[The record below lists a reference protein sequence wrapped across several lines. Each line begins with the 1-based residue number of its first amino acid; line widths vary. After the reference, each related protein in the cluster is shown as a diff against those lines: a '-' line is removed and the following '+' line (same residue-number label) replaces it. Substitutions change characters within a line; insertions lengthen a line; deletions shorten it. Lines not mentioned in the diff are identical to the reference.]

1 MYRLVIAEKPSVA
14 MSIAKVLGATARKEG
29 HMEGCG
35 SPVATSKRQGRLEAP
50 TEPTGETGWLVSWC
64 IGIWQGWLSLLSTT
78 PTMTSGCGKICLPH
92 GVWPKISCW
101 RLSTSPEGCWIVP
114 PETLPDGGTSEKSYP
129 SH

>member
-35 SPVATSKRQGRLEAP
+35 SPVATSKRQRRLEAP

-64 IGIWQGWLSLLSTT
+64 VGHLAGLAEPAVYDHKYDKWRREDLPNLILKGFISLSTYAF
-78 PTMTSGCGKICLPH
+78 GL
-92 GVWPKISCW
+92 
-101 RLSTSPEGCWIVP
+101 
-114 PETLPDGGTSEKSYP
+114 
-129 SH
+129 